1 MAFDISALPFA
12 KLMGVEITAA
22 ARDRV
27 EGERVVAFT
36 VAGERKFREV
46 FGLA

>member
-36 VAGERKFREV
+36 VAGERKFGEV